1 MIEGYQ
7 PGYSYTYEEVLEM
20 AIEALKRTG
29 MYMESGHP
37 EDLVAS
43 LVSSL
48 ESVAVGYSHG
58 YRDARAASRQSTPTQ
73 AEF

>member
-1 MIEGYQ
+1 MSAGYQ
-7 PGYSYTYEEVLEM
+7 SGYSYTYEEVLEM

-29 MYMESGHP
+29 MYMETGHP
-37 EDLVAS
+37 EDLVAG

-48 ESVAVGYSHG
+48 EAVAVGYSRG
-58 YRDARAASRQSTPTQ
+58 YLDAVASNRTPTPTL